1 MPTCFADDLIDS
13 PFSQYLNTN
22 YAPSDAEVHSL
33 KRLIENLAADA
44 VTLTGQIDEA
54 QRASR
59 TQMARPGMAKLR
71 LILMR
76 SRLAGNRQFIE
87 EHTMLL
93 APIRR
98 IPPDVLILIFQ
109 TFLESIELP
118 SFPDVWPKCGSI
130 SRPSAVVSQVCA
142 GWRSLALQTPTLWT
156 HLNIRIPSFSVRV
169 GRSWMT
175 WCRKVD
181 AQLLRVNAWINRAA
195 LCPIDLSLR
204 IGGVVFKADNR
215 EDAIKRYEDLVKLL
229 LPTSRRWQSVHFAWQ
244 VQFVTESVLKLFE
257 EPQFPLLRKASFFVS
272 AEKNGSATQHA
283 RARRLSRSLLFATP
297 GLRDVT
303 LTGYWENIA
312 AAKASTSSL
321 LYKSITHLSLDA
333 DSLDSDLPFD
343 CSQALDVLKSLP
355 NLISAKFSLH
365 DSCPPLRPLSP
376 PVHCPH
382 LTSMTLESK
391 PVSKGFGPSIYLP
404 VLESLHFGYAPFHQA
419 ENPDLNG
426 HEELLL
432 QQGLPR
438 CLVTLSNLNYVR
450 CPSEVSQ
457 MMNPIGS
464 SSESHSSP
472 SVAFCLDLK
481 NSSYAT

>member
-1 MPTCFADDLIDS
+1 
-13 PFSQYLNTN
+13 
-22 YAPSDAEVHSL
+22 
-33 KRLIENLAADA
+33 
-44 VTLTGQIDEA
+44 
-54 QRASR
+54 
-59 TQMARPGMAKLR
+59 
-71 LILMR
+71 
-76 SRLAGNRQFIE
+76 
-87 EHTMLL
+87 
-93 APIRR
+93 
-98 IPPDVLILIFQ
+98 
-109 TFLESIELP
+109 
-118 SFPDVWPKCGSI
+118 
-130 SRPSAVVSQVCA
+130 
-142 GWRSLALQTPTLWT
+142 
-156 HLNIRIPSFSVRV
+156 
-169 GRSWMT
+169 MT

-204 IGGVVFKADNR
+204 IGGVAFKADNR
-215 EDAIKRYEDLVKLL
+215 EDAIKRYEALVNLL

-257 EPQFPLLRKASFFVS
+257 EPQFPLLRKASFFIS

-283 RARRLSRSLLFATP
+283 RACRLSRSPLFATP
-297 GLRDVT
+297 SLRDVT

-432 QQGLPR
+432 QQGSRLKELTLYHEKITRGSLPR
-438 CLVTLSNLNYVR
+438 CLATLSNLTNLKLCSMPIRSLSDDEPDRFLLAQLSVR
-450 CPSEVSQ
+450 GVLPRLEELELRHMSNTGDGLLENAVVTFLAQRAQSTAEGAGERCGGDIER
-457 MMNPIGS
+457 IHA
-464 SSESHSSP
+464 HS
-472 SVAFCLDLK
+472 
-481 NSSYAT
+481 